1 MKFEMK
7 RKIDE
12 LGRIVLPIDLRRY
25 YGIKSGD
32 SIVLLPVREG
42 IQVAKADYFIMNQL
56 PTEMAVTVDELGR
69 FVMPSSFRTQY
80 HIEAKDTLCI
90 LPYETCMLLHKEES
104 SKEVAEN
111 A

>member
-25 YGIKSGD
+25 YGIDNGD
-32 SIVLLPVREG
+32 TIVLLPVREG
-42 IQVAKADYFIMNQL
+42 IQVAKADYFILNQL
-56 PTEMAVTVDELGR
+56 PTEMAVNIDELGR

-80 HIEAKDTLCI
+80 HIDAKDTLCI
-90 LPYETCMLLHKEES
+90 VPHETCMLLHKEDS
-104 SKEVAEN
+104 TKEVVEN
-111 A
+111 V

>member
-1 MKFEMK
+1 MKFEIK

-25 YGIKSGD
+25 YGIENGD
-32 SIVLLPVREG
+32 TIVLLPVRDG
-42 IQVAKADYFIMNQL
+42 IQVAKADYFIVNQL
-56 PTEMAVTVDELGR
+56 STEMAVVVDELGR
-69 FVMPSSFRTQY
+69 FVMPATFRTQY

-90 LPYETCMLLHKEES
+90 VPHETCLLLYKEDIL
-104 SKEVAEN
+104 KEDIGN

>member
-25 YGIKSGD
+25 YGIDNGD
-32 SIVLLPVREG
+32 TIVLLPVREG
-42 IQVAKADYFIMNQL
+42 IQVAKADYFILNQL

-90 LPYETCMLLHKEES
+90 IPHEACMLLHKDESTEEA
-104 SKEVAEN
+104 AEN

>member
-1 MKFEMK
+1 MKFELK

-25 YGIKSGD
+25 YGIESGD
-32 SIVLLPVREG
+32 TIVLLPVREG

-90 LPYETCMLLHKEES
+90 IPHETCMLLHKDES
-104 SKEVAEN
+104 TKEATDN